1 MESAIT
7 ALAIEPK
14 SKSYEAY
21 ENEEKPEIV
30 SFKKTFESNLSS
42 LTSLSLQGN
51 SYSKVFCEQ
60 FSQQLKKAEKLEVIN
75 KLVRTTNLFFSERQF
90 Q

>member
-1 MESAIT
+1 MEPANT
-7 ALAIEPK
+7 TLAIEAK
-14 SKSYEAY
+14 SKSYESY
-21 ENEEKPEIV
+21 ENDEKPEIV

-60 FSQQLKKAEKLEVIN
+60 FSQQLKKADKLEVI
-75 KLVRTTNLFFSERQF
+75 K
-90 Q
+90 

>member
-1 MESAIT
+1 MEPLIT
-7 ALAIEPK
+7 SLAIEAK

-21 ENEEKPEIV
+21 ETDEKPEIV
-30 SFKKTFESNLSS
+30 SFKKTFESNFSS

-60 FSQQLKKAEKLEVIN
+60 FSHQLKKADKLEVI
-75 KLVRTTNLFFSERQF
+75 K
-90 Q
+90 